1 MFFIDLYV
9 NSYPTVSP
17 FTHKTFSNTSFVLS
31 LILLS
36 LQERSIGNM
45 SIMNPRLCKSALAAY
60 LGTMFVDGLGNKIIS
75 FSVGGSAHVLQFL
88 L

>member
-1 MFFIDLYV
+1 MFFIDLYM

-17 FTHKTFSNTSFVLS
+17 FTRKTFSNTSFILS

-36 LQERSIGNM
+36 LQERSIGTM
-45 SIMNPRLCKSALAAY
+45 AIMNPRLCKSALAAY

-75 FSVGGSAHVLQFL
+75 FSVGGSTCALRFL
-88 L
+88 